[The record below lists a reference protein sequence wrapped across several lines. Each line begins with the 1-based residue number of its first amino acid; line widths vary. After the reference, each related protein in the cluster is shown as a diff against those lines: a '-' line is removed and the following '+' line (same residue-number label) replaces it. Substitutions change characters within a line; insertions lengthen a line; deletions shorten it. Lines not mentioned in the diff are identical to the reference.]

1 MEHCQEHSGVVEK
14 LDHICKLQEEMHV
27 DIKKLLEPNGIY
39 FRVAKLEAF
48 KGTLIK
54 IAATIGGGGGITAVV
69 IKLLDT

>member
-1 MEHCQEHSGVVEK
+1 MDHCQEHSGFAEK
-14 LDHICKLQEEMHV
+14 LDHICKCQDEMRLDV
-27 DIKKLLEPNGIY
+27 KKLLEPNGIY